1 MALKSPA
8 VWLSGDKSPD
18 VPSFDGVLP
27 SQFIILIV
35 GIKREL
41 GLREVGTGF
50 DKEKKLGKEVK
61 GHKAEMTLM
70 RGEVADALTSISPA
84 LHVFCFFG
92 APFCTEK
99 SIAGIVSWKL
109 A

>member
-35 GIKREL
+35 GIKKEL
-41 GLREVGTGF
+41 GLQEVGAGF
-50 DKEKKLGKEVK
+50 DKEKNWKKKLEDIRQKW
-61 GHKAEMTLM
+61 H
-70 RGEVADALTSISPA
+70 
-84 LHVFCFFG
+84 
-92 APFCTEK
+92 
-99 SIAGIVSWKL
+99 
-109 A
+109 

>member
-27 SQFIILIV
+27 LQFIILIV

-41 GLREVGTGF
+41 GLRELGSGF
-50 DKEKKLGKEVK
+50 DKEKYW
-61 GHKAEMTLM
+61 
-70 RGEVADALTSISPA
+70 
-84 LHVFCFFG
+84 
-92 APFCTEK
+92 EK
-99 SIAGIVSWKL
+99 KSKDIMQK
-109 A
+109 